1 MAQNGHLVFVYRE
14 LEKYGITN
22 HKLEENRGKHNR
34 LSWSFRGISNI
45 LTVPKTPSDHR
56 APLNLLTDLRRQIKA
71 ANLTPIAER
80 PKREHLQLV
89 SSKRTEDLLE
99 KKVAGLAED
108 VDALTDLMLDIAP
121 DLSRF
126 AQVAAEADAIAQ
138 DSPIKFR
145 IQAEVPPVLAGSL
158 LAYLIANGVAMRDVR
173 ISPLKA
179 ALPEAPAR
187 EPVPAQAASVV
198 LSAPPP
204 KEDTFPIC
212 QISTATPEP
221 KTAPALK
228 KPGRPGRAFAG
239 SAICK
244 LMQYLR
250 DNGPQ
255 TTFQL
260 GAAGFTGYA
269 GRADR
274 IGAFAYG
281 LAQRGL
287 AMQKPDGCWA
297 LTIEGRTKLKAER
310 L

>member
-1 MAQNGHLVFVYRE
+1 MARDGHLVLVYRE
-14 LEKYGITN
+14 FEKYGITE
-22 HKLEENRGKHNR
+22 HRLVENRGKHNH
-34 LSWSFRGISNI
+34 LNWSFRGINKQ
-45 LTVPKTPSDHR
+45 LTVPKTPSDYR
-56 APLNLLTDLRRQIKA
+56 VPLNILRDLKHQIKA
-71 ANLTPIAER
+71 ANLTPIVAR

-89 SSKRTEDLLE
+89 SSKRTEDLLA

-108 VDALTDLMLDIAP
+108 VDALADLVLDIAP
-121 DLSRF
+121 DLSQF
-126 AQVAAEADAIAQ
+126 AQVAAQADATAQ

-145 IQAEVPPVLAGSL
+145 IQAEVPPAIVGSL

-179 ALPEAPAR
+179 ATPEVPAR
-187 EPVPAQAASVV
+187 EPAPTQ
-198 LSAPPP
+198 APPVALP
-204 KEDTFPIC
+204 PPPPEKEASFIC
-212 QISTATPEP
+212 QMPTATPEP
-221 KTAPALK
+221 KVAPVAK
-228 KPGRPGRAFAG
+228 KSNHRGRPFAG

-255 TTFQL
+255 TTLQL
-260 GAAGFTGYA
+260 GVAGFTGYA

-274 IGAFAYG
+274 IGTFAYG
-281 LAQRGL
+281 LVPRGL

-297 LTIEGRTKLKAER
+297 LTIEGRTKLKAEK